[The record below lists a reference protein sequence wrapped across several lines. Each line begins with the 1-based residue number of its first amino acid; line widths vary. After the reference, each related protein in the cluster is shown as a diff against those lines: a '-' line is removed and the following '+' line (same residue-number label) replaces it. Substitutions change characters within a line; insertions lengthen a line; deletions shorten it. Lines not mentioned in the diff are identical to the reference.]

1 MRIALLGGTGA
12 IGEGL
17 ALRFGAH
24 TTHEI
29 VVGSRDADRA
39 IEAAVDYEEALSV
52 HGSDTSIGA
61 GVNIDAVSGADVA
74 ILGVPP
80 YHVRE
85 TIETIRDGLEDE
97 AILVTP
103 AVGMSRSE
111 TGCHYDPP
119 PIGSVSELVAN
130 VAPASVPVVG
140 AYHSIPAGRLANLET
155 AIDMDT
161 PVVADDEAA
170 KETVQNLTNEIPGLS
185 PIDAGPLANAA
196 GVESLA
202 PLLVTLKHHNES
214 LPELG
219 IRFD

>member
-24 TTHEI
+24 TTNQI

-39 IEAAVDYEEALSV
+39 SEVAASYEERLAS
-52 HGSDTSIGA
+52 HDIDTSIEA
-61 GVNIDAVSGADVA
+61 GVNVDAVAGAEVA

-80 YHVRE
+80 YHARE
-85 TIETIRDGLEDE
+85 TIETVSHDIEDD

-103 AVGMSRSE
+103 AVGMRRSE

-119 PIGSVSELVAN
+119 PVGSVSELVAKT
-130 VAPASVPVVG
+130 APEHVSVVG
-140 AYHSIPAGRLANLET
+140 TYHSLPAERLANLD
-155 AIDMDT
+155 ADLDMHT
-161 PVVADDEAA
+161 PVVADDEPA
-170 KETVQNLTNEIPGLS
+170 KETVQTLTDAIPGLT

-202 PLLVTLKHHNES
+202 PLLVTLKQYNES

-219 IRFD
+219 IRFA